1 MCKACDDGIDD
12 GDGISVSDDP
22 VRIQQWDDQ
31 EQAWLRETIREHGW
45 AIQAV
50 EAEAG
55 RRQPPFAYTIGLTRF
70 GHAELLVFG
79 LGEREAAQVLNTLG
93 RRARSGIRIDAGSLF
108 APGAAGPRALRVAE
122 VPNPG
127 SVLLGAV
134 RRYGPRVRAVQIVV
148 ADDSGTFPGEPGYR
162 DPEWLQPAP
171 GSVAA

>member
-1 MCKACDDGIDD
+1 MCKACDDGIA
-12 GDGISVSDDP
+12 GLDDP

-50 EAEAG
+50 EAEPA
-55 RRQPPFAYTIGLTRF
+55 RHQPPFAYTIGLTRY

-79 LGEREAAQVLNTLG
+79 LGHREAAQVLNALG
-93 RRARSGIRIDAGSLF
+93 RRARSGLPIASGSLF
-108 APGAAGPRALRVAE
+108 APGAAGPRALRAAE

-127 SVLLGAV
+127 SVLFGAV
-134 RRYGPRVRAVQIVV
+134 RRYGPRVSALQILV

-162 DPEWLQPAP
+162 DAEWLQPAP
-171 GSVAA
+171 GSFAA